1 MSAMLSSV
9 TTFSMYMFPF
19 GNCPEGNGDVSSVY
33 GCLKGDSGN
42 SREKRLAI
50 SMVKEAWLSEK
61 EEDPSIYGGAK
72 FEQGSFSH
80 YVEDDVEIRLNDE
93 IDYRLNNNHLHIQN
107 PLTITDFQ
115 DSPDDEEDTR
125 SSQEYLN
132 DLEEEYQAR
141 ALLDKSKRFFKKGT
155 QRLSSAKATDQTECH
170 KCVQVLQLPKPKW
183 LRTKVLSLKPMNR
196 MKKCHQMV
204 KVKVLMALAEDNDV
218 VSKKHARNSEWVKI
232 SMRKHVNTD
241 ILKENKNL
249 RTELKE
255 LAKIT
260 KTWLN
265 SSNKVNYYVSEQ
277 IPTQKNIMGVDQL
290 TKDPSSSG
298 QKDLVCEKSLANNKK
313 VSIPGVEKP
322 LLSKSKGF
330 IMPNHDTGRILLAK
344 SQRNTTDPPV
354 AVTNSSE
361 NAYDS
366 ANESLVYSTPVPSL
380 KKLDAPAK
388 GNKST
393 SALNVNSAPAGKLK
407 NVKIKYDLP
416 LAIIIKE
423 LKKLKLQISK
433 TQSSHS
439 RIVLETEV
447 SSDQNGQADQN
458 DQPAQADE
466 ILNDDH
472 SRLQSARRHRQDETF
487 APVARLEAIRISL
500 SFATYMNFIVYQMD
514 IRSAFLNG
522 KLKEEVYVKQPL
534 GLESSEFPNHVCKLD
549 KAIYGLKQAPRAWY
563 ETLLAY
569 LTEHKFVRGYSDS
582 DYPGYNMDIRSTSDT
597 FAAGCCANIL
607 WITSQLIDYDI
618 IYEKRSYSQRDIEL
632 HLIPTQYQLADIFT
646 KSLDEPTIKRLI
658 VELGMLN
665 IDSKPKPLVQ
675 TEEKLRFSNFMQ
687 N

>member
-1 MSAMLSSV
+1 MAVEVPQTLE
-9 TTFSMYMFPF
+9 Y
-19 GNCPEGNGDVSSVY
+19 
-33 GCLKGDSGN
+33 
-42 SREKRLAI
+42 R
-50 SMVKEAWLSEK
+50 
-61 EEDPSIYGGAK
+61 
-72 FEQGSFSH
+72 GSQ
-80 YVEDDVEIRLNDE
+80 LNAA
-93 IDYRLNNNHLHIQN
+93 
-107 PLTITDFQ
+107 PLLVDFQ

-141 ALLDKSKRFFKKGT
+141 ALLDKSKR
-155 QRLSSAKATDQTECH
+155 
-170 KCVQVLQLPKPKW
+170 
-183 LRTKVLSLKPMNR
+183 

-204 KVKVLMALAEDNDV
+204 EVKVLMALAEDNDV
-218 VSKKHARNSEWVKI
+218 VSKKGAKNSEWVKI

-298 QKDLVCEKSLANNKK
+298 QKDLVCEKSLANDKK
-313 VSIPGVEKP
+313 MSIPGVEKP
-322 LLSKSKGF
+322 LISKSEGF
-330 IMPNHDTGRILLAK
+330 IMPNHDTGRILLAE

-354 AVTNSSE
+354 AVTDSSVT
-361 NAYDS
+361 AYDS
-366 ANESLVYSTPVPSL
+366 ANESLVYNTPVPSL
-380 KKLDAPAK
+380 KKLDGIIINEPSSAPAK
-388 GNKST
+388 GNKSA
-393 SALNVNSAPAGKLK
+393 SALKVNSAPA
-407 NVKIKYDLP
+407 V
-416 LAIIIKE
+416 
-423 LKKLKLQISK
+423 
-433 TQSSHS
+433 
-439 RIVLETEV
+439 VLEIEV

-514 IRSAFLNG
+514 IKSAFLN
-522 KLKEEVYVKQPL
+522 
-534 GLESSEFPNHVCKLD
+534 D
-549 KAIYGLKQAPRAWY
+549 KAIYGVKQAPRAWY
-563 ETLLAY
+563 ETLSAY
-569 LTEHKFVRGYSDS
+569 LTEHKFVRV
-582 DYPGYNMDIRSTSDT
+582 
-597 FAAGCCANIL
+597 AAGCYANIL
-607 WITSQLIDYDI
+607 WIKSQLIDHDI

-665 IDSKPKPLVQ
+665 IDSKPKPSVQ